1 MGRWVIGLCAAVA
14 LAAAATAS
22 SQIVLAPTVYHSAAL
37 PSDSITTFTVT
48 CPPGHLA
55 VSAGVSTAAPG
66 ATTLSIRPAG
76 ARSFVFRFGNPS
88 TNPDRTITVAVA
100 CRKLR
105 AGTGKPYLKL
115 VRLKTKPVIV
125 PVEDQKQV
133 VIQCPKGT
141 VAAGGGVDLA
151 PPKGKH
157 FAAFAGSPLD
167 LRRQSSTVK
176 QLTFLVGNA
185 ESKPHPAVFYGN
197 CVTVVRPPG
206 SAPARLQVRVRTRTT
221 PVQPGSHTIRRSCPA
236 GWVSLATGY
245 ALAPHLT
252 LGASAAI
259 GGGGKWTI
267 ANASGSQVLADL
279 QLSCARVA

>member
-1 MGRWVIGLCAAVA
+1 MGRWVIGLCAAGA
-14 LAAAATAS
+14 LVAAAAAS
-22 SQIVLAPTVYHSAAL
+22 SQVVLAPTVYHSAAL
-37 PSDSITTFTVT
+37 PSDSVTTFTVT
-48 CPPGHLA
+48 CPPGHIA

-66 ATTLSIRPAG
+66 VTTLSIRPAG

-88 TNPDRTITVAVA
+88 TNPGRTVTAAVA

-151 PPKGKH
+151 PPKGKD

-176 QLTFLVGNA
+176 QLTFSVRNA
-185 ESKPHPAVFYGN
+185 ESKPHPGRLLRELRHGRAPVRLGS
-197 CVTVVRPPG
+197 RPPPG
-206 SAPARLQVRVRTRTT
+206 QSANTDDSRAAGLAHDQALLPGRLGVAGDRLHARAAPDARRLGRDRRRRQVDHRERFR
-221 PVQPGSHTIRRSCPA
+221 
-236 GWVSLATGY
+236 
-245 ALAPHLT
+245 
-252 LGASAAI
+252 
-259 GGGGKWTI
+259 
-267 ANASGSQVLADL
+267 
-279 QLSCARVA
+279 